1 MNAAPA
7 DRPLVSVVMPAYKP
21 HYLQQALDSVAAQIW
36 RPLELVVCDDSRDEK
51 IRGLVEA
58 FAASADFP
66 VHYSRNPER
75 LWETR
80 STARG
85 VAQATGAYVKL
96 LHDDDVLEPGC
107 VEALVNA
114 IESAPGIALAA
125 SRRRRIGAYGRW
137 LPDTA
142 ATRFPF
148 AHDVRL
154 DGPELVSFLAD
165 HTMNFIGEPSCVLC
179 RRADLLALGEQLSF
193 LGPTKIHWVADLAL
207 YAKLLQHGDL
217 ALLAAPLVNFRY
229 STQQF
234 SQIGRNN
241 PGTGDK
247 GHNDFRQAIRDLGW
261 YRHDAGNAG
270 QVHMAP
276 LDGAAP
282 RTPVDLRQLLE
293 AATFVAGNHCQ
304 LHEWQVRRAFNPALA
319 AYVKTRVDTLPTPP
333 RMGLVVLPGQGQSHA
348 LERTVARRFCPAGM
362 DGWVECKV
370 LGQTLPPP
378 RADLMPIQTS
388 EWDAAALAA
397 SLNAAMNDWDVH
409 WVLLAEAGTEFTLG
423 GLTLLLLALADADT
437 ELRALYADAW
447 YRDDNGAL
455 APVMRPDFNL
465 DLLLGNP
472 SMLSGH
478 WVFRREALLAAGG
491 FDPEAGSA
499 AEWDLILR
507 LVQQGGFDGI
517 KHLPEPLLTC
527 TPPRFDAQAQQ
538 RAITRHLHARGYANA
553 AVEGIGSGLY
563 RINYNHGQQPP
574 VSLVVIASAS
584 TALASLE
591 RCVVSVLEKT
601 GYPNYELLL
610 IDNGTAAEV
619 GQWMQQVETL
629 AAGRVR
635 AFAFDPPLAHAAAC
649 NVAATQA
656 AGDYL
661 LFLRPEVAALQAQWL
676 DELLNHGL
684 RPEVG
689 VVGAKT
695 ISADGKITHAGLVPG
710 LTGSGGRAFAG
721 SAMDAPGYMN
731 RLQVAQSYSAVA
743 DSCLLIDKTLFM
755 ELDGFDHAAFADE
768 GADVDL
774 CLRARQHGY
783 LTVWTPHALLLHSVE
798 AAPLPEAANDALLER
813 WLPALAHD
821 PAYNPSLRL
830 DVPGGFRLG
839 ESDFSWQPL
848 PWRPIPRVL
857 AHPADPWGSGHYRV
871 IQPFEALKIAGQAE
885 GALYA
890 TLLDTVEQA
899 RIDPD
904 VVVLQRR
911 VSDEE
916 LERMRR
922 MPRYSRA
929 LKVFELDDYL
939 PNLPAKNAHREHMP
953 CDILRGLRRAFAL
966 VDRFVV
972 STPALAEAFAGMHPD
987 IRIARNRLPPAWWG
1001 GLPAARRNT
1010 GAKPRVGWA
1019 GGVGH
1024 TGDLELIADVV
1035 AELAGEVD
1043 WVFFG
1048 LCPERLQLHVAEFHP
1063 GVDITAYPR
1072 TLALL
1077 NLDLAI
1083 APLEQ
1088 NRFNECKSNLRL
1100 LEYGACAV
1108 PVVCSDVGPYR
1119 SDELPVTRVRNRH
1132 REWVGAI
1139 RDHLADAS
1147 ARAAAGDAL
1156 RAVVQRDWML
1166 ADAGLDEWR
1175 AAWLP

>member
-1 MNAAPA
+1 MNPV
-7 DRPLVSVVMPAYKP
+7 LVSIVMPAYKAR
-21 HYLQQALDSVAAQIW
+21 YFEQALDSVLAQTY
-36 RPLELVVCDDSRDEK
+36 PALELIICDDSADDQ
-51 IRGLVEA
+51 IATVVERKQTS
-58 FAASADFP
+58 AAIP
-66 VHYSRNPER
+66 IHYSRNEVR
-75 LWETR
+75 LGETG
-80 STARG
+80 STVKGIR
-85 VAQATGAYVKL
+85 VAQGKYVKF

-107 VEALVNA
+107 VTELVAAMEKN
-114 IESAPGIALAA
+114 PGIALAS
-125 SRRRRIGAYGRW
+125 SRRRRIDEDGEPM
-137 LPDTA
+137 PDILATA
-142 ATRFPF
+142 FPF
-148 AHDVRL
+148 PRDAVV
-154 DGPELVSFLAD
+154 DGRDLVDFLAD
-165 HTMNFIGEPSCVLC
+165 HTINFIGEPSCLLC
-179 RRADLLALGEQLSF
+179 RRDDLLEIGNQLMALNGK
-193 LGPTKIHWVADLAL
+193 PIHWVGDLSL
-207 YAKLLQHGDL
+207 CVKLLHRGNL
-217 ALLAAPLVNFRY
+217 ALLARPLTNFRV
-229 STQQF
+229 SREQF
-234 SQIGRNN
+234 SQAGRDKPGIGEQ
-241 PGTGDK
+241 
-247 GHNDFRQAIRDLGW
+247 GHADFRQAIRDLGW
-261 YRHDAGNAG
+261 YRGDGDVREVTATA
-270 QVHMAP
+270 
-276 LDGAAP
+276 LDGTQPPARTDLLQALEQAQQHQNTQWQLHDWQARRRLLPAQQSLFDAHTQSLAAP
-282 RTPVDLRQLLE
+282 RLGVML
-293 AATFVAGNHCQ
+293 
-304 LHEWQVRRAFNPALA
+304 
-319 AYVKTRVDTLPTPP
+319 
-333 RMGLVVLPGQGQSHA
+333 LPGAGDLSRTLSTFAIPGRLGEA
-348 LERTVARRFCPAGM
+348 LSIKTYGEIPDTATGCVQQFDWNATHP
-362 DGWVECKV
+362 
-370 LGQTLPPP
+370 
-378 RADLMPIQTS
+378 
-388 EWDAAALAA
+388 AA
-397 SLNAAMNDWDVH
+397 SLNAAIVDWNVD
-409 WVLLAEAGTEFTLG
+409 WLLLIEAGAEFTAS
-423 GLTLLLLALADADT
+423 GLNALLLELAGRPN
-437 ELRALYADAW
+437 LRALHADAW
-447 YRDDNGAL
+447 YRDDSGAL
-455 APVMRPDFNL
+455 APVMRSDF
-465 DLLLGNP
+465 DIDQLLGNP
-472 SMLSGH
+472 AMLSGH
-478 WVFRREALLAAGG
+478 WVFRREALLEAGG
-491 FDPEAGSA
+491 FDAEAGSA
-499 AEWDLILR
+499 AELDLILR

-517 KHLPEPLLTC
+517 THLPEPLLTC
-527 TPPRFDAQAQQ
+527 APPRFDAQAQQ
-538 RAITRHLHARGYANA
+538 RVIARHLHARGYVDAQAENTGA
-553 AVEGIGSGLY
+553 GLY
-563 RINYNHGQQPP
+563 RIHYNPPQQSPA
-574 VSLVVIASAS
+574 SLVVIVSAN

-601 GYPNYELLL
+601 RYPNYELLL
-610 IDNGTAAEV
+610 IANGAAANV
-619 GQWMQQVETL
+619 SQWMQQVETL

-661 LFLRPEVAALQAQWL
+661 LFLRPEVAALQPQWL

-689 VVGAKT
+689 IVGAKT

-755 ELDGFDHAAFADE
+755 ELDGFDHATFADE

-774 CLRARQHGY
+774 CLRARQRGY
-783 LTVWTPHALLLHSVE
+783 LTVWTPHALMLHSHE
-798 AAPLPEAANDALLER
+798 ATPLPEAANDALLER

-830 DVPGGFRLG
+830 DVAGGFRLG

-848 PWRPIPRVL
+848 PWRPIPRIL

-871 IQPFEALKIAGQAE
+871 IQPFEALKAAGQAE

-899 RIDPD
+899 RIAPD
-904 VVVLQRR
+904 IVVLQRR
-911 VSDEE
+911 VSDDE

-922 MPRYSRA
+922 MPRYSHA

-953 CDILRGLRRAFAL
+953 SDILRGLRRAFAL
-966 VDRFVV
+966 VDRLVV

-1001 GLPAARRNT
+1001 GLPAPRRNT

-1035 AELAGEVD
+1035 AELANEVD

-1048 LCPERLQLHVAEFHP
+1048 LCPERLQPHVAEFHP
-1063 GVDITAYPR
+1063 GVDITVYPR
-1072 TLALL
+1072 ALALL

-1132 REWVGAI
+1132 REWVAAI
-1139 RDHLADAS
+1139 RAHLADAD

-1156 RAVVQRDWML
+1156 RTAVHRDWML
-1166 ADAGLDEWR
+1166 AGAGLDEWR